1 MWLKP
6 WRQEISGGKEIREG
20 TQFKSLEE
28 EEGRVP
34 NVNDC
39 SASGL
44 TGAPVILCVQILFHW
59 TYSTHSC
66 WHFWLLPTP
75 YTARVAQTG
84 AKKKMYLSVCF
95 LSSKDMPSFH
105 VEISY
110 FKSLYIKAST
120 VFALL
125 LKSYSIDLNQL
136 FKNVAI
142 TLKSQSE
149 MLESFF
155 PPPFFLLKHCGS
167 CLL

>member
-1 MWLKP
+1 
-6 WRQEISGGKEIREG
+6 
-20 TQFKSLEE
+20 
-28 EEGRVP
+28 
-34 NVNDC
+34 
-39 SASGL
+39 
-44 TGAPVILCVQILFHW
+44 
-59 TYSTHSC
+59 
-66 WHFWLLPTP
+66 
-75 YTARVAQTG
+75 
-84 AKKKMYLSVCF
+84 MYLSVCF

>member
-1 MWLKP
+1 MFCFRFDWGSCNTLCSDSLSLDIIYTFMLALLIVAYP
-6 WRQEISGGKEIREG
+6 LYSQSAMNRRQK
-20 TQFKSLEE
+20 
-28 EEGRVP
+28 
-34 NVNDC
+34 
-39 SASGL
+39 
-44 TGAPVILCVQILFHW
+44 
-59 TYSTHSC
+59 
-66 WHFWLLPTP
+66 
-75 YTARVAQTG
+75 
-84 AKKKMYLSVCF
+84 KKKMYLSVCF

-125 LKSYSIDLNQL
+125 LKSYSIDLNLL

-155 PPPFFLLKHCGS
+155 PPPFFLLKHFGS

>member
-1 MWLKP
+1 MFRFSFTGHTLHIHVGTSDCCLPLIQPEWHK
-6 WRQEISGGKEIREG
+6 QE
-20 TQFKSLEE
+20 
-28 EEGRVP
+28 P
-34 NVNDC
+34 
-39 SASGL
+39 
-44 TGAPVILCVQILFHW
+44 
-59 TYSTHSC
+59 
-66 WHFWLLPTP
+66 
-75 YTARVAQTG
+75 
-84 AKKKMYLSVCF
+84 KKKMYLSVCF